1 VEVDM
6 QIGSLTNE
14 ICTLHSNI
22 QNVMEHEGYELR
34 GIHYRLPET
43 LEGLLGELELV
54 LEYLEQE

>member
-1 VEVDM
+1 M

-22 QNVMEHEGYELR
+22 QNVVDHERYELR
-34 GIHYRLPET
+34 GIHYILPEI
-43 LEGLLGELELV
+43 LEGLLCELELV